1 MGINSKQT
9 KWRTTILAE
18 EMLMKWCVNL
28 LNADR
33 YAFIQALLKVINK
46 QHWEHTER
54 YREREGERCGD
65 EWINITAN
73 MQQTP

>member
-1 MGINSKQT
+1 MGINSKQS
-9 KWRTTILAE
+9 KWRTTILTE

-46 QHWEHTER
+46 QQWEDIE
-54 YREREGERCGD
+54 REREGGSWREMWR
-65 EWINITAN
+65 WMNKHHS
-73 MQQTP
+73 